1 MKKPDD
7 RTRGAG
13 LGDTDTK
20 PTPSCPATE
29 LPTRKWLEIH
39 RRGIAT
45 RWASSIYEELFDL
58 FECQFPEKPN
68 PWRSSV
74 PMRCTL
80 K

>member
-20 PTPSCPATE
+20 PTPLCPATE

-45 RWASSIYEELFDL
+45 SGLPASMKSFLIY
-58 FECQFPEKPN
+58 
-68 PWRSSV
+68 SSV
-74 PMRCTL
+74 NSQKNLTPGAL
-80 K
+80 LYP